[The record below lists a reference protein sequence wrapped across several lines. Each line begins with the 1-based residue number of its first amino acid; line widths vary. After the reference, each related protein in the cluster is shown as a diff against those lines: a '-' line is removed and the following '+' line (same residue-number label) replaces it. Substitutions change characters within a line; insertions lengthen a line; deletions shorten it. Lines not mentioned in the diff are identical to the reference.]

1 MLIVALTGGIGSGKT
16 TVGDI
21 FSELGAVVI
30 DSDQL
35 ARAVLERGSKGFDLV
50 LAKFGDAILKNG
62 ELDRSLLA
70 TLVFNDS
77 QKRSELE
84 SITHPLI
91 RQSFAEIISSLPR
104 ESIVINQIPLLFESK
119 GAYKFDHI
127 ITISAPEELRIERLK
142 NRKAIS
148 LPTFWDE
155 AVKEAKN
162 YSKARGL
169 EEAPPSFV
177 VVKRRN
183 ASIERAFVIQ
193 DLESWLG
200 ERQ

>member
-35 ARAVLERGSKGFDLV
+35 ARAVLERGTKGFDLV
-50 LAKFGDAILKNG
+50 LAKFGDAILRNG

-91 RQSFAEIISSLPR
+91 RQSFAEIISNLPR

-127 ITISAPEELRIERLK
+127 ITISAPEKLRIERLK
-142 NRKAIS
+142 NRGLGFSDIKKRI
-148 LPTFWDE
+148 E
-155 AVKEAKN
+155 AQAT
-162 YSKARGL
+162 
-169 EEAPPSFV
+169 
-177 VVKRRN
+177 
-183 ASIERAFVIQ
+183 
-193 DLESWLG
+193 DLERESISNSTIRNDKDESHLRDQVESIWL
-200 ERQ
+200 ELENLNRLKK

>member
-50 LAKFGDAILKNG
+50 VAKFGDAILKNG

-70 TLVFNDS
+70 ALVFNDS
-77 QKRSELE
+77 KKRSELE

-91 RQSFAEIISSLPR
+91 RQSFAEIISSLPS
-104 ESIVINQIPLLFESK
+104 ESIIINQIPLLFESK

-127 ITISAPEELRIERLK
+127 ITISAPEELRTERLK
-142 NRKAIS
+142 S
-148 LPTFWDE
+148 
-155 AVKEAKN
+155 
-162 YSKARGL
+162 RGL
-169 EEAPPSFV
+169 GLSDIKKRMEAQASDV
-177 VVKRRN
+177 ERESISNSIIRN
-183 ASIERAFVIQ
+183 DKDELHLRNQVESIW
-193 DLESWLG
+193 LEL
-200 ERQ
+200 ENLNRLKK

>member
-35 ARAVLERGSKGFDLV
+35 ARAVLERGTKGFDLV
-50 LAKFGDAILKNG
+50 LAKFGDAILRNG

-91 RQSFAEIISSLPR
+91 RQSFAEIISNLPR

-127 ITISAPEELRIERLK
+127 ITISAPEKLRVERLK
-142 NRKAIS
+142 NRGLGFSDIKKRI
-148 LPTFWDE
+148 E
-155 AVKEAKN
+155 AQAT
-162 YSKARGL
+162 
-169 EEAPPSFV
+169 
-177 VVKRRN
+177 
-183 ASIERAFVIQ
+183 
-193 DLESWLG
+193 DLERESISNSIIRNDKDESHLRDQVESIWL
-200 ERQ
+200 ELENLNRLKK

>member
-127 ITISAPEELRIERLK
+127 ITISALEELRIERLK
-142 NRKAIS
+142 NRGLGFSDIKKRIEAQASDVERESIS
-148 LPTFWDE
+148 NSIIRNDKDE
-155 AVKEAKN
+155 LHLRNQVE
-162 YSKARGL
+162 STWL
-169 EEAPPSFV
+169 E
-177 VVKRRN
+177 
-183 ASIERAFVIQ
+183 
-193 DLESWLG
+193 LENLN
-200 ERQ
+200 RLKK

>member
-35 ARAVLERGSKGFDLV
+35 ARTVLERGSKGFDLV

-70 TLVFNDS
+70 TLIFNDS

-104 ESIVINQIPLLFESK
+104 ESIVIYQIPLLFESK
-119 GAYKFDHI
+119 GAYNFDHI

-142 NRKAIS
+142 NRGLDSSDIKKRIEAQASDVERESIS
-148 LPTFWDE
+148 NSIIRNDKDE
-155 AVKEAKN
+155 LHLRNQVE
-162 YSKARGL
+162 SIWL
-169 EEAPPSFV
+169 E
-177 VVKRRN
+177 
-183 ASIERAFVIQ
+183 
-193 DLESWLG
+193 LENLN
-200 ERQ
+200 RLKK

>member
-50 LAKFGDAILKNG
+50 LAKFGDAILTNG

-91 RQSFAEIISSLPR
+91 RQRFAEIISSLPR

-142 NRKAIS
+142 NRGLGFSDIKKRIEAQASDVERESIS
-148 LPTFWDE
+148 NSIIRNDKDE
-155 AVKEAKN
+155 LHLRNQVE
-162 YSKARGL
+162 STWL
-169 EEAPPSFV
+169 E
-177 VVKRRN
+177 
-183 ASIERAFVIQ
+183 
-193 DLESWLG
+193 LENLN
-200 ERQ
+200 RLKK